1 MMLLEKTVRIVN
13 KSKETVTI
21 RFKNGRYMK
30 MSWEDFNK
38 AFSISPDNL
47 HLANVKE
54 VVADLVDKA
63 TELTTSYSQGLVSY
77 EVCVSGLMN
86 LLLCSKKD
94 AESFIKET
102 VKKKKS
108 RHNPKKTRC
117 NYSLGEE
124 NLEKLEAL
132 KKKLLS

>member
-54 VVADLVDKA
+54 VVADLIDKA
-63 TELTTSYSQGLVSY
+63 TYITTNYSHGLVSY

-86 LLLCSKKD
+86 LLLCSKED

-102 VKKKKS
+102 VKKKKR
-108 RHNPKKTRC
+108 RHNTKKTRC

-132 KKKLLS
+132 RKKLLS

>member
-54 VVADLVDKA
+54 VIADLVDKA
-63 TELTTSYSQGLVSY
+63 TELTTSYSQGLVPY

-86 LLLCSKKD
+86 LLLCSKED

-102 VKKKKS
+102 VKKKKP
-108 RHNPKKTRC
+108 RHKNKKTRC

>member
-47 HLANVKE
+47 HLANIKE

-63 TELTTSYSQGLVSY
+63 TYITTNYSQGLVSY

-86 LLLCSKKD
+86 LLLCSKED

-102 VKKKKS
+102 VKKKKR
-108 RHNPKKTRC
+108 RHNSKKTRC

-132 KKKLLS
+132 RKKLLS

>member
-63 TELTTSYSQGLVSY
+63 TYITTNYSQGLVSY
-77 EVCVSGLMN
+77 EVCVSGLMK
-86 LLLCSKKD
+86 LLLCSKED

-102 VKKKKS
+102 VKKKKR
-108 RHNPKKTRC
+108 RHNSKKTRC

-132 KKKLLS
+132 RKKLLS